1 MPRRPLVVPSVLP
14 ADLAVLGAEVA
25 ELCAAGVDRI
35 QWDVMD
41 GVFVP
46 NLTFGPDLVA
56 AARPH
61 STVPFEAH
69 LMVVNPDLL
78 LPRYVEA
85 GCDLVIVHA
94 EACTHLHRTLRQ
106 IRELGARSGVAL
118 NPHTPAATVAHVL
131 EETDLVLAMTVNPG
145 FGGQSYIAAVE
156 PKVAELRS
164 MIDRSGLDIE
174 LEVDGGITATTVTGA
189 AAAGADV
196 FISGS
201 WMYAHPD
208 GKAAAV
214 RELRARAE
222 RAVAAETSDREVA

>member
-46 NLTFGPDLVA
+46 NLTFGPDLIA

-85 GCDLVIVHA
+85 RCDLVIVHA

-174 LEVDGGITATTVTGA
+174 LEVDGGITATTVAGA